1 MLACVGIFFVS
12 SLIALYEVPLMLKKR
27 LLKEC
32 FVFSLLLI
40 TGTSLSMALALQV
53 PLPNPTDGM
62 MMIFKPISDWID
74 DLLK

>member
-12 SLIALYEVPLMLKKR
+12 SLIALYEVPLMLKKQ

-40 TGTSLSMALALQV
+40 TGTSLSMALVLQV
-53 PLPNPTDGM
+53 PLPNPTDWM